1 MDNAGFV
8 IMITLFL
15 NLGSLIGLIVWASQ
29 DDIYTLTSI
38 YEFYWFVSIFSL
50 LTGLLGLF
58 LHLKPDVI
66 KNTQFEHY
74 KLYIIT
80 FYSILMSVFWLA
92 AAASISKLCR
102 DCLYIKNKY
111 YSIVDY
117 YYSKNKFTCDG
128 EILSTT
134 FGIFLVILWLIIFLF
149 VSKQLYEHIKLQE
162 LQEFQESQELQESR
176 YNIKEEVE
184 LENTNTNTNVHK
196 DNYNN
201 NEIEISGRPA
211 FDEPR

>member
-1 MDNAGFV
+1 MDNVGFV
-8 IMITLFL
+8 IMTNIFF
-15 NLGSLIGLIVWASQ
+15 NFGSLIGLIVWASQ

-50 LTGLLGLF
+50 LTGFVGFF
-58 LHLKPDVI
+58 LYLKPDFI
-66 KNTQFEHY
+66 KNTKFEDY
-74 KLYIIT
+74 KIYIIM
-80 FYSILMSVFWLA
+80 FYSVLMSVFWLA

-111 YSIVDY
+111 SSIVDY

-134 FGIFLVILWLIIFLF
+134 FGICLLLLWLIVFLF
-149 VSKQLYEHIKLQE
+149 VSKKLYEQMK
-162 LQEFQESQELQESR
+162 SQELK
-176 YNIKEEVE
+176 YNKKEEME
-184 LENTNTNTNVHK
+184 MENTSANK

-201 NEIEISGRPA
+201 NEIEILGRPA